1 MKRRISFVAIT
12 SLTLAVLS
20 GCSVFKP
27 SQEVAQKPE
36 VDHKNSLLP
45 PNPKPGECY
54 ARVVVLP
61 ENGDT
66 SSSSAASSKA
76 PLFETVEPQFE
87 WVEERILVKEASE
100 HTEIIP
106 AKYKTITEEI
116 QVTDSADEL
125 IRIPAKYE
133 TVTEQVLVRPAH
145 TEWKKGTG
153 PISKVDEETGEI
165 LCLVEI
171 PAEYK
176 TVTKEVLV
184 APETVKKVSVPG
196 KTQTI
201 TKRVVIEP
209 ASSRTVN
216 IPAEYL
222 TVKVRK
228 LVNAGEPRVI
238 GSNSNLQNGNAYLEW
253 RPILCET
260 NTTPDLVKR
269 LQSSLKNKGYNP
281 GVVDGIM
288 GRKTMR
294 AVTAYQRDQKLPTGQ
309 LTIST
314 LQSLGVSI

>member
-1 MKRRISFVAIT
+1 MKRRISFFAIS
-12 SLTLAVLS
+12 SLALAVLS

-27 SQEVAQKPE
+27 TQDVNQSSHAQRQ
-36 VDHKNSLLP
+36 NSLLP

-61 ENGDT
+61 ENSDANLKIDA
-66 SSSSAASSKA
+66 SASNQH
-76 PLFETVEPQFE
+76 FETVEPEFE
-87 WVEERILVKEASE
+87 WVEERVLIKEASE
-100 HTEIIP
+100 STEIIP
-106 AKYKTITEEI
+106 AKYKTVTEEI
-116 QVTDSADEL
+116 QVSDSADEL

-153 PISKVDEETGEI
+153 PISKRDEQTGEI
-165 LCLVEI
+165 LCLVEV

-184 APETVKKVSVPG
+184 EPETVKKVSVPG

-201 TKRVVIEP
+201 TRRVLVKP
-209 ASSRTVN
+209 ATSRTVK
-216 IPAEYL
+216 IPAEYQ

-228 LVNAGEPRVI
+228 LVNSGEPRVI
-238 GSNSNLQNGNAYLEW
+238 ASNGQAQAADAYLEW

-260 NTTPDLVKR
+260 NTTKDLVKR
-269 LQSSLKNKGYNP
+269 LQQSLKNKGYNP
-281 GVVDGIM
+281 GIVDGIM

-294 AVTAYQRDQKLPTGQ
+294 AVTAYQRDQKLPSGQ
-309 LTIST
+309 LTLGT
-314 LQSLGVSI
+314 LESLGVQI

>member
-1 MKRRISFVAIT
+1 MKRRISFFAIS

-27 SQEVAQKPE
+27 TQNVSQTPE
-36 VDHKNSLLP
+36 TQRQNSLLP

-54 ARVVVLP
+54 ARVVVQP
-61 ENGDT
+61 ENGDA
-66 SSSSAASSKA
+66 SAGISSASS
-76 PLFETVEPQFE
+76 PYFETVEPEFE
-87 WVEERILVKEASE
+87 WVEERVLIKEASE

-106 AKYKTITEEI
+106 AKYKTVAEEI
-116 QVTDSADEL
+116 QVSDSADEL

-153 PISKVDEETGEI
+153 PISKVDEQTGEI

-184 APETVKKVSVPG
+184 EPETVKKISVPG

-201 TKRVVIEP
+201 TRRVLVKP
-209 ASSRTVN
+209 ATSKTVT
-216 IPAEYL
+216 IPAEYQI
-222 TVKVRK
+222 VKVRK

-238 GSNSNLQNGNAYLEW
+238 ASGPQAADAYLEW

-260 NTTPDLVKR
+260 NTTPDVVKR
-269 LQSSLKNKGYNP
+269 LQQSLKDKGYNP

-294 AVTAYQRDQKLPTGQ
+294 AVTAYQRDQKLPSGQ
-309 LTIST
+309 LTLST
-314 LQSLGVSI
+314 LESLGVNI